1 MGSPPE
7 VRMVA
12 RWTLESSGS
21 ISDPV
26 FSLLS
31 NKVSQPSQ
39 PWILISVM
47 AVLLMITTTH
57 SNMKVVHVAFSQE
70 WKCYLLTKVLLSELP
85 KYVKIHQ
92 IYEVYEPYITKK
104 KWQNTKMMQFGVKSA
119 VHYPVF
125 LPDWP
130 ETQFLTLISTWASP
144 GRLVHP
150 EHVLGRTFQ
159 AVLGHLGQLRRPP
172 GLGV

>member
-12 RWTLESSGS
+12 RWTLESSAS

-39 PWILISVM
+39 PWILISAM
-47 AVLLMITTTH
+47 AVLLMMTMTH
-57 SNMKVVHVAFSQE
+57 SNMRVVHVAFSQE
-70 WKCYLLTKVLLSELP
+70 WKCYLLKSAFIRVA
-85 KYVKIHQ
+85 Q
-92 IYEVYEPYITKK
+92 ICKNSH
-104 KWQNTKMMQFGVKSA
+104 WQNTKMMQFRVKCA

-130 ETQFLTLISTWASP
+130 ETQFLTLISTWAWP

-150 EHVLGRTFQ
+150 EHVMGRTFQ